1 MRTIRR
7 THQISKGC
15 VDRFRFRWATAEP
28 EIGEVSSHTSMTEL
42 STHRHILVSIRQ
54 TRRVHALEWRQ
65 IPRVQLSQLLHT
77 SVYQCSDT
85 EVL

>member
-7 THQISKGC
+7 THQMSKGC

-54 TRRVHALEWRQ
+54 TRRVHALEF
-65 IPRVQLSQLLHT
+65 SQLLHT
-77 SVYQCSDT
+77 SVYQRSDT